1 MIAGSGRIPL
11 TADQRRRL
19 AVVGRA
25 LSPEERKKS
34 CQIVKPGTILG
45 WFPASTMIAG
55 RQLPDALAARAY
67 QTHNLSRL
75 GLHY

>member
-1 MIAGSGRIPL
+1 
-11 TADQRRRL
+11 
-19 AVVGRA
+19 